1 MSKRRCE
8 KEFLLHHLQPTTWE
22 SEDTFASVFCDVVSE
37 YTSKLIYET
46 PVKVE
51 EVSGDLTSQWGKKFF
66 LYFSTQIEKNRKK
79 NRKIFF
85 LKKVDFWKKNRSLA
99 RILALKWP
107 LKARD
112 IFFRPWCQ
120 YKSCIY
126 WSSLSKYG
134 KWAKSNEANSR
145 NWTKTP
151 FWARFG
157 HVWPDLGPGHF
168 FFKNPTSSLF

>member
-1 MSKRRCE
+1 MRFFRDLESIANASTHFADLHNLRYRTDPVTQTRKKWRRIRKVSIFDFFVKNSKS
-8 KEFLLHHLQPTTWE
+8 Q
-22 SEDTFASVFCDVVSE
+22 V
-37 YTSKLIYET
+37 
-46 PVKVE
+46 
-51 EVSGDLTSQWGKKFF
+51 TSQWGIFF
-66 LYFSTQIEKNRKK
+66 FAFSTQIEKNRKK
-79 NRKIFF
+79 REFF
-85 LKKVDFWKKNRSLA
+85 FWKKSIFEKKNRTRA
-99 RILALKWP
+99 RIFDLKWP
-107 LKARD
+107 LKPRD

-120 YKSCIY
+120 YKSCRY

-145 NWTKTP
+145 NWTKNP

>member
-1 MSKRRCE
+1 M
-8 KEFLLHHLQPTTWE
+8 TW
-22 SEDTFASVFCDVVSE
+22 SHN
-37 YTSKLIYET
+37 
-46 PVKVE
+46 
-51 EVSGDLTSQWGKKFF
+51 DLKKFF
-66 LYFSTQIEKNRKK
+66 CTFQLKSKKIEKKSNF
-79 NRKIFF
+79 FF
-85 LKKVDFWKKNRSLA
+85 LKKVDFWKKKNRSRA
-99 RILALKWP
+99 RILDLKWP

-120 YKSCIY
+120 YKSCRY

-151 FWARFG
+151 FWARFW

-168 FFKNPTSSLF
+168 FFRKSEFVTFLDLLKANLMQKIRKN